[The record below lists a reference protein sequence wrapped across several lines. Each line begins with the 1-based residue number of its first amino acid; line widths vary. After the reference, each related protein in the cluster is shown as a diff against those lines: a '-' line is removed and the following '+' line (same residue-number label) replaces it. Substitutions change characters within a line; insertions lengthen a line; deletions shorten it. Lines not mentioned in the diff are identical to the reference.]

1 MITIRQI
8 AKEAG
13 VSVATVSRVINSKI
27 HVSPENREKIQEIID
42 KYEYVP
48 NSKAVSL
55 SLGKSC
61 NIGVIIPYSSSIEYY
76 NTISNGIILEAF
88 HHGMRVTFL
97 PTDYD
102 RKKELEYLKL
112 LKSREFDGI
121 IIVSSTNP
129 FHEIVRYGGEP
140 IVCCEDVGDINL
152 RAVYIERE
160 KALLEIIEG
169 LEIQD
174 SHKVGITFSRD
185 EKTSVASRKVM
196 KALQDYFG
204 EFPVSQIYRN
214 ARSYQDGVEAGRY
227 FYNLGVELILC
238 NGDGVAAGILEY
250 FQKHSQT
257 LPLIVGQ
264 DNTALSQ
271 VLNLPTIDFHIEEIG
286 KIAVQSLLS
295 NEIHKVCLE
304 YTIYDKEKVFLATN

>member
-1 MITIRQI
+1 MITIREI

-13 VSVATVSRVINSKI
+13 VSVATVSRVINGRA
-27 HVSPENREKIQEIID
+27 HVSPENRTKIQEIID

-55 SLGKSC
+55 SLGKSR

-88 HHGMRVTFL
+88 HQDMRVTFL

-129 FHEIVRYGGEP
+129 FHEIARYGGEP
-140 IVCCEDVGDINL
+140 IVCCEDVGDIDL

-160 KALLEIIEG
+160 KALLEIIERLG
-169 LEIQD
+169 IRD
-174 SHKVGITFSRD
+174 FCKVGITFSRD

-204 EFPVSQIYRN
+204 EFPASQIYRN
-214 ARSYQDGVEAGRY
+214 AKSCQDGFEAGRY
-227 FYNLGVELILC
+227 FCSLGVELILC
-238 NGDGVAAGILEY
+238 NGDGVAAGVLEY
-250 FQKHSQT
+250 FQAHASV
-257 LPLIVGQ
+257 LPIIVGQ
-264 DNTALSQ
+264 DNTAISRI
-271 VLNLPTIDFHIEEIG
+271 LNLPTVDFHIEEIG

-295 NEIHKVCLE
+295 NERRKVCLT
-304 YTIYDKEKVFLATN
+304 YTIHDRTRI